1 MIIKYFDE
9 FEGKFIDIT
18 GATGST
24 LSYGAE
30 GWTTTNGY
38 LTLEIQISQE
48 STNDPTSNEFVNTLG
63 TYTLTRNAAGDYRIT
78 FDDNV
83 LNQGKT
89 VMYIQQNNANL
100 IRVYRNADNEIVIR
114 TNNDGVLDF
123 TSLEIKLYN

>member
-9 FEGKFIDIT
+9 FEGNFIDIT

-24 LSYGAE
+24 LSYGAG
-30 GWTTTNGY
+30 GWETTNGY
-38 LTLEIQISQE
+38 LTLEMQISQTA
-48 STNDPTSNEFVNTLG
+48 TNDPTSNEFINTLG

-89 VMYIQQNNANL
+89 VMYIQQSDANI
-100 IRVYRNADNEIVIR
+100 IRIYRNADNEIIIR
-114 TNNDGVLDF
+114 TNSDGVLDF
-123 TSLEIKLYN
+123 TSLEIKVYN